1 MCACFMFTITSL
13 NKIYFSVTLEFTIE
27 GLIRSLVCQ
36 VQVLMGSHS
45 FIFDHVYGGGGS
57 PSDKMFEE
65 CAVPLLDALFQGYNG
80 TVIAY
85 GQVILFEQT
94 FW

>member
-1 MCACFMFTITSL
+1 
-13 NKIYFSVTLEFTIE
+13 
-27 GLIRSLVCQ
+27 
-36 VQVLMGSHS
+36 MGSHS